1 MVSKEAAQGPR
12 RDRREDI
19 LQASLHLFA
28 EKGFHGTS
36 MRDIARSADI
46 TEGLI
51 YHYFESKRDLF
62 RAIIEEHSFLPL
74 LRTLPELAGQL
85 DLRGLLIV
93 LARGFFDVLGQSK
106 ELTRLL
112 LQEVQVFPEEK
123 EAFFGDAV
131 ERSITELAHI
141 LDARMSKSAR
151 TKVDPFMAARLFFN
165 ALLAFFVEQ
174 EILGGKHLL
183 PADESVYVEHLVDM
197 FVKRLGPGRPDRPAS
212 SSPGLRS
219 VGDGHVDL
227 REDTA
232 DDRS

>member
-1 MVSKEAAQGPR
+1 LRETSHQPR

-19 LQASLHLFA
+19 LQTSLHLFA

-62 RAIIEEHSFLPL
+62 RAIIEEYSFLPL
-74 LRTLPELAGQL
+74 LRTLPDLAGQL

-93 LARGFFDVLGQSK
+93 LARGFFDVLRRNT

-123 EAFFGDAV
+123 EAFFADAV
-131 ERSITELAHI
+131 GESIQELARI
-141 LDARMSKSAR
+141 FDDRMNEKARKQ
-151 TKVDPFMAARLFFN
+151 VDPEVAARLFFN

-183 PADESVYVEHLVDM
+183 PANESTYIDHLVDM
-197 FVKRLGPGRPDRPAS
+197 FVKRLGSGRRTGPQLVERLDP
-212 SSPGLRS
+212 
-219 VGDGHVDL
+219 
-227 REDTA
+227 
-232 DDRS
+232 

>member
-1 MVSKEAAQGPR
+1 LTQAHHLR

-51 YHYFESKRDLF
+51 YHYFENKRDLF
-62 RAIIEEHSFLPL
+62 RAIIDEHSFLPL
-74 LRTLPELAGQL
+74 LRTLPELAEHL

-93 LARGFFDVLGQSK
+93 LARGFFDVLRQNT

-123 EAFFGDAV
+123 EAFFSDAV
-131 ERSITELAHI
+131 GQSISELAQI
-141 LDARMSKSAR
+141 LDSRISER
-151 TKVDPFMAARLFFN
+151 TRAQIDPQVAARIFFN
-165 ALLAFFVEQ
+165 SLLAFFVEQ
-174 EILGGKHLL
+174 EILGGKQAL
-183 PADESVYVEHLVDM
+183 PADEHSYVEHLVDM
-197 FVKRLGPGRPDRPAS
+197 FVKRIGNGRPRGLGPRA
-212 SSPGLRS
+212 
-219 VGDGHVDL
+219 VK
-227 REDTA
+227 
-232 DDRS
+232 

>member
-1 MVSKEAAQGPR
+1 MTTREPIHSR

-36 MRDIARSADI
+36 MRDIARSAGI

-51 YHYFESKRDLF
+51 YHYFSSKRDLF

-74 LRTLPELAGQL
+74 LRTLPDLAAQL
-85 DLRGLLIV
+85 DLRALLIV
-93 LARGFFDVLGQSK
+93 LARGFIDVLRENT

-123 EAFFGDAV
+123 EAFFADAV
-131 ERSITELAHI
+131 GESIDELAKV
-141 LDARMSKSAR
+141 LDARMSERAR
-151 TKVDPFMAARLFFN
+151 GHVDPHVSARLFFN

-183 PADESVYVEHLVDM
+183 PVDEGAYIEHLVDM
-197 FVKRLGPGRPDRPAS
+197 YVKRLGQGRPGPTPIR
-212 SSPGLRS
+212 
-219 VGDGHVDL
+219 
-227 REDTA
+227 
-232 DDRS
+232 